1 MNRPDPLEWQR
12 LAPVALIFLVVNGL
26 QKFIRENLY
35 VFVGAGA
42 GVAFT
47 DWLGLRE
54 LLLGGLAL
62 VLILLVGAIV
72 YHRRFRYR
80 LEDDAVLLKRG
91 ILVRRELRVRFAR
104 VQNIQISRPFYFRPF
119 GLVRFSLETPG
130 AREKEVELPG
140 IPEALA
146 ASIRDRISRHLAG
159 EEEDLADGL
168 QEDRNL
174 ALHQP
179 GLSRLFLHGVAS
191 NQIWVLAG
199 VAAYL
204 YSFMGERLENWL
216 QDVVVIQWL
225 FSQLLASWYLVIF
238 AVIGT
243 VVLFQVLSGFIAIIR
258 FHEFRLLDR
267 GDRVVASGGLLD
279 RREKT
284 ARREKITGV
293 VVAQS
298 VVGRLIGCWH
308 LVVRQAS
315 SHEMDGMEGQGRQF
329 FVPGLDRSDLSLIK
343 RLLPGSGDYPE
354 FRPISAGYRQI
365 FWIRIVLVLATALG
379 VLVLVLGSDH
389 PGVLVLAAIIPV
401 ALFGIHLRWRH
412 WGWARHDGMLWVRQ
426 GLLGQ
431 QIEVVP
437 MQLVQQARVGQSPY
451 QFRHDLANLELTLP
465 QGGITIPFIP
475 IDQASELANEAIYI
489 AETSLEHQL

>member
-1 MNRPDPLEWQR
+1 MNRSDPRDWQR
-12 LAPVALIFLVVNGL
+12 LAPVALIFLIVNGL

-91 ILVRRELRVRFAR
+91 IFVRRELRVRFVR
-104 VQNIQISRPFYFRPF
+104 VQNMQISRPFYFRPF

-140 IPEALA
+140 IPETLA
-146 ASIRDRISRHLAG
+146 AGIRDRISEHLAG
-159 EEEDLADGL
+159 EQDPTGDMQEEWS
-168 QEDRNL
+168 L

-179 GLSRLFLHGVAS
+179 GISRLFIHGVAS

-204 YSFMGERLENWL
+204 YSVMGERVEEWL
-216 QDVVVIQWL
+216 QDVAVIQWL
-225 FSQLLASWYLVIF
+225 FSQLLSSWYLVIL
-238 AVIGT
+238 AVMGT
-243 VVLFQVLSGFIAIIR
+243 VVLFQVLSGLVAMIR
-258 FHEFRLLDR
+258 FHDFRLLDR

-284 ARREKITGV
+284 ARRKKITGL

-329 FVPGLDRSDLSLIK
+329 LVPGLRRSDLSLIE
-343 RLLPGSGDYPE
+343 RLLPGSGDCPE

-365 FWIRIVLVLATALG
+365 FWIRIFLMMAAVVGVLAMLLG
-379 VLVLVLGSDH
+379 RGH
-389 PGVLVLAAIIPV
+389 PGVLVLATFIPV

-451 QFRHDLANLELTLP
+451 QFRHDLANIELTLP
-465 QGGITIPFIP
+465 QGSITIPFIP
-475 IDQASELANEAIYI
+475 IDQASELANEAIFI